1 LDHRASDIFRLG
13 LTLHYT
19 DQVIKVLVQLK
30 AELELQIV
38 LVTVFSTR
46 HLIFRFQVLMNS
58 TRKHK
63 LKSGVPDAS
72 IISVTIRPGAL
83 KIKDIDGDGRITA
96 DNDRTVI
103 GRANPKF
110 TGGWNN
116 QFIYKN
122 FDLSHF

>member
-1 LDHRASDIFRLG
+1 
-13 LTLHYT
+13 
-19 DQVIKVLVQLK
+19 
-30 AELELQIV
+30 
-38 LVTVFSTR
+38 
-46 HLIFRFQVLMNS
+46 MNS

-72 IISVTIRPGAL
+72 IISVTIRPGAR

-103 GRANPKF
+103 RRTNSKF